1 MLEQVQSEGKKRE
14 DLSFG
19 QIAIREQFV
28 SPDRVLECLEI
39 QRKLQGLDVESKRIG
54 EILIEKGYLTQD
66 QAGRIAEIQ
75 TNQKPSSG
83 TRPTRSQ
90 KKPPTIP
97 GYEILE
103 VVGRGANGVVYRARQ
118 VSMDRMVA
126 IKVLAKKQGTD
137 KGFVERFIREAQ
149 VVAKL
154 NHENIVK
161 KLLSFEKPYE

>member
-75 TNQKPSSG
+75 TKQKPSTG

-90 KKPPTIP
+90 KKLSVSLSQKSDKSSNLIFVAD
-97 GYEILE
+97 G
-103 VVGRGANGVVYRARQ
+103 GAGHQ
-118 VSMDRMVA
+118 
-126 IKVLAKKQGTD
+126 
-137 KGFVERFIREAQ
+137 
-149 VVAKL
+149 
-154 NHENIVK
+154 
-161 KLLSFEKPYE
+161 KPM